1 MRARSSTATQAANR
15 TAAATKRPTI
25 RADDQPQS
33 APSLTPSSRA
43 ISHPDR
49 SPAARKFTVPGV
61 FTGDSGTNRKV
72 ATVAIAVMTSG
83 IQNSQW

>member
-1 MRARSSTATQAANR
+1 M
-15 TAAATKRPTI
+15 AAATNRPIT
-25 RADDQPQS
+25 RADVQPQS

-43 ISHPDR
+43 ISQPDR

-72 ATVAIAVMTSG
+72 AIVAIAVMTSG
-83 IQNSQW
+83 IQKSQW